1 MAGDIHYMY
10 AESDGS
16 HVYVLSYLGDD
27 ISRLVAYNCSD
38 YFIESQ
44 IDLQGFPLD
53 LEISSGGTLLAL
65 TAY

>member
-1 MAGDIHYMY
+1 MY